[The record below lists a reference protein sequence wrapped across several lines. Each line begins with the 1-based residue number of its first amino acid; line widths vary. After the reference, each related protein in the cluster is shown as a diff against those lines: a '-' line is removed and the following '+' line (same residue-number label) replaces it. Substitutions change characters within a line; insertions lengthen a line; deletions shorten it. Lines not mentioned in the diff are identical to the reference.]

1 MHDFVAPNGWS
12 LRLPDRGLLL
22 GAALENELGIAPGD
36 GVEVVATGAAAHL
49 SLPVA
54 GFVDEPLGT
63 YAYASLDTVASLAGT
78 SGDAATVDSA
88 LVRYAADTDTAAT
101 ADSLRAIPGVAAV
114 LGSKALYDLAQ
125 QYMGLFYAFVGVM
138 LVLGAI
144 MAFALIFNT
153 LTASITERATELA
166 ALRTLG
172 MSRRTISRLVTGE
185 NLLLTV
191 AGVVVGLVV
200 GYVVAAAFMASFSSD
215 LFSFDL
221 HVRPTT
227 FLFTAAAVLV
237 VGLLSQWPALRAVG
251 RIDLGRIVRER
262 SL

>member
-1 MHDFVAPNGWS
+1 M
-12 LRLPDRGLLL
+12 
-22 GAALENELGIAPGD
+22 
-36 GVEVVATGAAAHL
+36 T
-49 SLPVA
+49 

-63 YAYASLDTVASLAGT
+63 FAYASIDTVGSLNDRTG
-78 SGDAATVDSA
+78 AAIRVDSV
-88 LVRYAADTDTAAT
+88 LVRYAPGVDRTAA
-101 ADSLRAIPGVAAV
+101 ADGLRAITGVVAV
-114 LGSKALYDLAQ
+114 LDSRALYDLAQ
-125 QYMGLFYAFVGVM
+125 QFMGLFYAFIGVM

-153 LTASITERATELA
+153 LTANIAERATELA

-185 NLLLTV
+185 NLLLTI
-191 AGVVVGLVV
+191 AGVLVGLVV
-200 GYVVAAAFMASFSSD
+200 GYTVAAEFMASFSSD
-215 LFSFDL
+215 LFSFNL

-237 VGLLSQWPALRAVG
+237 VGVLSQRPALRAVG
-251 RIDLGRIVRER
+251 RMDLGRIVRDR